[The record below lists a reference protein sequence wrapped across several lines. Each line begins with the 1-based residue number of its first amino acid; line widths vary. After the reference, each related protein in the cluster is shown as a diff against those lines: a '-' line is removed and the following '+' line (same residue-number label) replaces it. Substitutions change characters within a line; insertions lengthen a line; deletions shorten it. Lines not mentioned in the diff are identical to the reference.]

1 VERMRAN
8 IGEDTLSEAARFGID
23 VTAPQDYLGSA
34 DAFVDRALGFY
45 RGR

>member
-1 VERMRAN
+1 MSAN
-8 IGEDTLSEAARFGID
+8 ISEEVLSEAARFGID

-34 DAFVDRALGFY
+34 DAFVERALEFH